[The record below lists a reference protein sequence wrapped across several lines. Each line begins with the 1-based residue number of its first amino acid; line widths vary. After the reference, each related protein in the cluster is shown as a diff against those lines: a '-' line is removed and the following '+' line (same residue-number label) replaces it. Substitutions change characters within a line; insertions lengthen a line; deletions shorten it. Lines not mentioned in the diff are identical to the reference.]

1 MEINQDDPEKRI
13 AELER
18 QLAEQKRVTG
28 APSAAGRRKWKVNRF
43 ASPTGD
49 GLTAEQVRNVA
60 FSKPPI
66 GKSGYNEDQVDAFL
80 DLVESAL
87 RDPTGRPLTPEQVH
101 NVAFARPPIGRRG
114 YNEDEVDAFLD
125 LIEQQLSPQRVAD
138 SQPPSIARV
147 PTTHA
152 ASPQSSSR
160 RIVNV
165 FSSVFGSFWFW
176 YLVIFALLAGGG
188 AAFRFLGHFIRLD
201 GPAPPWM
208 GIAFFAIPVLMA
220 VVYAFQHRQTRNRRR
235 HRYWASGSGGDG
247 GGGSGCSGGHS
258 GCGGGHGGCGG
269 GSGCGGGGCG
279 GGGH

>member
-13 AELER
+13 AELES
-18 QLAEQKRVTG
+18 QLAEQKRLTATHG
-28 APSAAGRRKWKVNRF
+28 AAGRQKWKVNRF

-49 GLTAEQVRNVA
+49 CLSAEQVRSVA

-66 GKSGYNEDQVDAFL
+66 GKSGYNQDEVDAFL
-80 DLVESAL
+80 DLIESAL
-87 RDPTGRPLTPEQVH
+87 VDPTGHALMSEHVH
-101 NVAFARPPIGRRG
+101 DVSFARPPIGRRG

-125 LIEQQLSPQRVAD
+125 LVEQQLRTGAAPQL
-138 SQPPSIARV
+138 PIGRV

-152 ASPQSSSR
+152 AGPQGSGR
-160 RIVNV
+160 RISDVVSSV
-165 FSSVFGSFWFW
+165 FSSFWVW
-176 YLVIFALLAGGG
+176 YLLLFVLLAGGG
-188 AAFRFLGHFIRLD
+188 AGLRFLGHFVRLD
-201 GPAPPWM
+201 GPAPDWM
-208 GIAFFAIPVLMA
+208 GIAFFVIPVVMA
-220 VVYAFQHRQTRNRRR
+220 VAYVVRHLQTRNRRR
-235 HRYWASGSGGDG
+235 HRYWATGGGGDG